1 MVLTHAGTETLAR
14 HDELAWP
21 LADDGT
27 EIDI

>member
-1 MVLTHAGTETLAR
+1 VLTHAGVETLAR

-27 EIDI
+27 TIDL